1 MTGTDRPRGKG
12 LSRVLE
18 RLRALGSSR
27 TAAPPIP
34 GAKPRPRF
42 EIPDVQPLHEVKGL
56 SAAGK
61 DIESGRLGA
70 TASSEDI
77 PSDSPGETAPAS
89 SDAEQSDAGVP
100 PITLVRHPVQFGFLA
115 TVGVGLAL
123 MCYYLAVNVGALGGW
138 ITGAMFI
145 ALGLDPIVR
154 WFERR
159 GLPRLAGVIVVL
171 LCFVGLIV
179 LMATVVIPTIA
190 RQALGFINGFPDT
203 FNDFLNSDF
212 MTDINQ
218 QFGIRDRINSEAGNF
233 LSHIFSDS
241 GLVGNFLNSLINAG
255 STVAQVVTGILIVM
269 FLALYFV
276 TSLPAIKAWGVRLA
290 PRSKRP
296 RVAELTEKI
305 TSSVGNYVMGQG
317 IVAILNA
324 LFSLILMSIIGV
336 PFPLLCA
343 FVVLLLAF
351 IPLVGGVV
359 AGILVTFIALVQGWQ
374 TALIYAIF
382 YFGYLQVEAYFI
394 SPRIMKRAV
403 AVPGAVAVI
412 AVAAGGALWGVL
424 GAIIAIP
431 VAASALM
438 LIREVFITRQDQ
450 R

>member
-1 MTGTDRPRGKG
+1 MNGSDRRARSGMG
-12 LSRVLE
+12 RIAGM
-18 RLRALGSSR
+18 LRSLRSARSD
-27 TAAPPIP
+27 APPIP

-42 EIPDVQPLHEVKGL
+42 DIPEDTVSPDD
-56 SAAGK
+56 AAFAPAARELEG
-61 DIESGRLGA
+61 GRLGA
-70 TASSEDI
+70 AAVDPEISADEDR
-77 PSDSPGETAPAS
+77 SGTDARRPGESQP
-89 SDAEQSDAGVP
+89 V
-100 PITLVRHPVQFGFLA
+100 TLVRHPVQFGFLV

-159 GLPRLAGVIVVL
+159 GLPRIAGVVVVL
-171 LCFVGLIV
+171 LCFAGLIV

-190 RQALGFINGFPDT
+190 RQALGFINGFPET
-203 FNDFLNSDF
+203 FENFLNSDF
-212 MTDINQ
+212 IVDINE
-218 QFGIRDRINSEAGNF
+218 QFGIRDKINSEAGNF
-233 LSHIFSDS
+233 LNHVFSDS

-276 TSLPAIKAWGVRLA
+276 TSLPSIKAWGVRLA

-305 TSSVGNYVMGQG
+305 TSSVGNYVMGQAV
-317 IVAILNA
+317 VAILNA
-324 LFSLILMSIIGV
+324 VYALIVMSIIGV

-359 AGILVTFIALVQGWQ
+359 AGLLVTFIALVQGWQ

-394 SPRIMKRAV
+394 SPRIMKKAV

-412 AVAAGGALWGVL
+412 AVAGGGALWGVL

-431 VAASALM
+431 VAASAL
-438 LIREVFITRQDQ
+438 LLVREVFITRQD
-450 R
+450 RR

>member
-1 MTGTDRPRGKG
+1 MNGSDRRARSGMGRIAG
-12 LSRVLE
+12 L
-18 RLRALGSSR
+18 LRSLRSARSD
-27 TAAPPIP
+27 APPIP

-42 EIPDVQPLHEVKGL
+42 DIPEDTVSPDD
-56 SAAGK
+56 AAFAPAARELEG
-61 DIESGRLGA
+61 GRLGA
-70 TASSEDI
+70 AAVDPETSADEDR
-77 PSDSPGETAPAS
+77 PSTDARRPGESQPM
-89 SDAEQSDAGVP
+89 
-100 PITLVRHPVQFGFLA
+100 TLVRHPVQFGFLV

-159 GLPRLAGVIVVL
+159 GLPRIAGVIVVL
-171 LCFVGLIV
+171 LCFAGLIV

-190 RQALGFINGFPDT
+190 RQALGFINGFPET
-203 FNDFLNSDF
+203 FENFLNSDF
-212 MTDINQ
+212 MVDINE
-218 QFGIRDRINSEAGNF
+218 QFGIRDKINSEAGNF
-233 LSHIFSDS
+233 LNHVFSDS

-276 TSLPAIKAWGVRLA
+276 TSLPSIKAWGVRLA

-305 TSSVGNYVMGQG
+305 TSSVGNYVMGQAV
-317 IVAILNA
+317 VAILNA
-324 LFSLILMSIIGV
+324 VYALIVMSIIGV

-359 AGILVTFIALVQGWQ
+359 AGLLVTFIALVQGWQ

-394 SPRIMKRAV
+394 SPRIMKKAV

-412 AVAAGGALWGVL
+412 AVAGGGALWGVL

-431 VAASALM
+431 VAASAL
-438 LIREVFITRQDQ
+438 LLVREVFITRQD
-450 R
+450 RR

>member
-1 MTGTDRPRGKG
+1 MNGTDRPPRFG
-12 LSRVLE
+12 LG
-18 RLRALGSSR
+18 RLSGLLRSLRSAR
-27 TAAPPIP
+27 PDAPSIP
-34 GAKPRPRF
+34 WAKPRPRF
-42 EIPDVQPLHEVKGL
+42 ELPEVEPAPEEGSVP
-56 SAAGK
+56 SAARDLDG
-61 DIESGRLGA
+61 GRLGA
-70 TASSEDI
+70 
-77 PSDSPGETAPAS
+77 AP
-89 SDAEQSDAGVP
+89 VP
-100 PITLVRHPVQFGFLA
+100 PEAADTPHDADPGARRVGEAQPVTLVRHPVQFGFLV

-171 LCFVGLIV
+171 LGFAGLIV

-203 FNDFLNSDF
+203 FEDFLNSDF
-212 MTDINQ
+212 MVEVNE
-218 QFGIRDRINSEAGNF
+218 QFGIRDKIDSGAGNF
-233 LSHIFSDS
+233 LNHAFSDS

-255 STVAQVVTGILIVM
+255 STIAQVVTGILIVM

-276 TSLPAIKAWGVRLA
+276 TSLPSIKAWGVRLA

-305 TSSVGNYVMGQG
+305 TSSVGNYVMGQAL
-317 IVAILNA
+317 VAVLNA
-324 LFSLILMSIIGV
+324 IYALILMSIVGV

-359 AGILVTFIALVQGWQ
+359 AGLLVTFIALVQGWQ
-374 TALIYAIF
+374 PAVIYAIF
-382 YFGYLQVEAYFI
+382 YFGYLQIEAYFI
-394 SPRIMKRAV
+394 SPRIMKKAV

-412 AVAAGGALWGVL
+412 AVAGGGALWGVL

-431 VAASALM
+431 VAASALL
-438 LIREVFITRQDQ
+438 LIREVFITRQD
-450 R
+450 RR